1 MLIPRPVEEGF
12 AYLGAGEVGQGG
24 CFWGGEGQ
32 RWPGDVELGMPWV
45 HDEAIHCDFR
55 SLHGDDEAASSWG
68 VSKGEKVDVRLA
80 VLAYRYLDMSMCFV
94 SPRRRLWNVGLGVSV
109 VTTRTIR
116 KRKGP
121 QEGGVIN
128 MAAWFI

>member
-1 MLIPRPVEEGF
+1 MLTWALVKSTRGGVSGGVKGSGGPEMLNLGCPGSMMRPSTVTF
-12 AYLGAGEVGQGG
+12 
-24 CFWGGEGQ
+24 
-32 RWPGDVELGMPWV
+32 
-45 HDEAIHCDFR
+45 
-55 SLHGDDEAASSWG
+55 AASMVMMRPPPPG
-68 VSKGEKVDVRLA
+68 ECRREKVDVRLA